1 MKNLLVF
8 FLTILLSLSVSAQKK
23 KWVNLFDGKS
33 TAGWHIWNQTDV
45 KGWHVM
51 GGALMT
57 HGGNGDLV
65 SDQEYGDFILEFE
78 FKVAPKGNSGVIYK
92 VLEDHA
98 NKDLFASYASGPE
111 YQIIDDAGYPG
122 KITDKQKTGA
132 NYDIQPPRD
141 LNAVKPADQWNSGKI
156 QIKENRVTHWLNG
169 IKVADYEYGSVKWDD
184 DVAGSKFAKWPYAKA
199 HTKGKIALQDHGDMV
214 SFRKI
219 RIKEL

>member
-1 MKNLLVF
+1 MKYF
-8 FLTILLSLSVSAQKK
+8 IFLSLLILNWQVSAQKK

-33 TAGWHIWNQTDV
+33 TAGWHSWTQTEV

-65 SDQEYGDFILEFE
+65 SDREYGDFVLEFE
-78 FKVAPKGNSGVIYK
+78 FKVAAKGNSGIIYK
-92 VLEDHA
+92 VLEEA
-98 NKDLFASYASGPE
+98 GNKELFATYASGPE
-111 YQIIDDAGYPG
+111 YQIIDDAGYPA

-132 NYDIQPPRD
+132 NYDIQAPLD
-141 LNAVKPADQWNSGKI
+141 LTAVKPAGEWNKGKI
-156 QIKENRVTHWLNG
+156 QVKNNRVSHWLNG
-169 IKVADYEYGSVKWDD
+169 TKVADYEYGSVKWDD

-199 HTKGKIALQDHGDMV
+199 HASGKIALQDHGDMV